1 MPPAKATAAPRSP
14 SKGIEP
20 EGLCLQAKRW
30 LCLAAPSALT
40 LGALACSLTAMRS
53 AFAHNWAQ
61 AAGLIIAAAVCD
73 GLDGHVARLLD
84 AVTVFGGEL
93 DSLGDLV
100 NFGVAPAIVM
110 YAWADQG
117 QGDLGDI
124 ILWISCVAFCQACA
138 LRLAR
143 FNISPGGPAYHPPAA
158 AAEGTAAESSSAT
171 TSSDDNASL
180 SEPKEG
186 HRAFVVR
193 SKFFTGVP
201 APMGAMLALLPL
213 FWNLDTGSVP
223 FGWTARQV
231 ASPALL
237 TSGALMLSH
246 LKTLSSKMFMRDP
259 KKASHLRIRSPW
271 EGVLKLAGIVGAM
284 TAAFLCSPWRMILAM
299 QFLYIGS
306 LFVGPVVYVLLAE

>member
-1 MPPAKATAAPRSP
+1 MILQAKVSVLVPQLPGELLALVQLPTRLADAEAALAAERAKRQRLRAEKKAHQAVALQTTPGVALSRAMPPAKATAAPRSP
-14 SKGIEP
+14 SKGSEP

-143 FNISPGGPAYHPPAA
+143 FNISPGKG
-158 AAEGTAAESSSAT
+158 
-171 TSSDDNASL
+171 
-180 SEPKEG
+180 
-186 HRAFVVR
+186 
-193 SKFFTGVP
+193 
-201 APMGAMLALLPL
+201 
-213 FWNLDTGSVP
+213 
-223 FGWTARQV
+223 
-231 ASPALL
+231 
-237 TSGALMLSH
+237 
-246 LKTLSSKMFMRDP
+246 
-259 KKASHLRIRSPW
+259 
-271 EGVLKLAGIVGAM
+271 
-284 TAAFLCSPWRMILAM
+284 
-299 QFLYIGS
+299 
-306 LFVGPVVYVLLAE
+306 